1 MNFPLL
7 SSLILLPTIGS
18 LFIFFIKPTK
28 KNFAVKYVA
37 IFISTANFFLSLYL
51 WILFDNNI
59 STFQFVESK
68 NWILNVHWPNDEN
81 LPGMLQIEA
90 LIQMG
95 ALILLTLPGN
105 KGKVVYV
112 VSANNLAFKRK
123 VLPGDRLLLSTKLIS
138 FKRGIAEIKSIGKI
152 NNQIACKA
160 IFKIVLPDVA
170 IKYKIG

>member
-1 MNFPLL
+1 MKLNRDE
-7 SSLILLPTIGS
+7 ILEYQKNRDPY
-18 LFIFFIKPTK
+18 LFID
-28 KNFAVKYVA
+28 YVTNVEPGVSA
-37 IFISTANFFLSLYL
+37 DGYVDL
-51 WILFDNNI
+51 D
-59 STFQFVESK
+59 ESK

-105 KGKVVYV
+105 KRKVVYV

-160 IFKIVLPDVA
+160 SFKIVLPDVA

>member
-1 MNFPLL
+1 MKLNRDE
-7 SSLILLPTIGS
+7 ILEYQKNRDPY
-18 LFIFFIKPTK
+18 LFID
-28 KNFAVKYVA
+28 YVTNVEPGVSA
-37 IFISTANFFLSLYL
+37 DGYVDLN
-51 WILFDNNI
+51 
-59 STFQFVESK
+59 ESK
-68 NWILNVHWPNDEN
+68 NWILNVHWPNDKN

-112 VSANNLAFKRK
+112 VSANNLSFKRK

-138 FKRGIAEIKSIGKI
+138 FKRGIAEIESIGKI
-152 NNQIACKA
+152 DNQIACKA
-160 IFKIVLPDVA
+160 SFKIVLPDVA

>member
-1 MNFPLL
+1 MKLNRDE
-7 SSLILLPTIGS
+7 ILEYQKNRDPY
-18 LFIFFIKPTK
+18 LFID
-28 KNFAVKYVA
+28 YVTNVEPGVSA
-37 IFISTANFFLSLYL
+37 DGYVDL
-51 WILFDNNI
+51 D
-59 STFQFVESK
+59 ESK

-160 IFKIVLPDVA
+160 SFKIVLPDVA

>member
-1 MNFPLL
+1 MKLNRDE
-7 SSLILLPTIGS
+7 ILEYQKNRDPY
-18 LFIFFIKPTK
+18 LFID
-28 KNFAVKYVA
+28 YVTNVEPGVSA
-37 IFISTANFFLSLYL
+37 DGYVDLN
-51 WILFDNNI
+51 
-59 STFQFVESK
+59 ESK
-68 NWILNVHWPNDEN
+68 NWILNVHWPNDKN

-112 VSANNLAFKRK
+112 VSANNLSFKRK

-138 FKRGIAEIKSIGKI
+138 FKRGIAEIESIGKI
-152 NNQIACKA
+152 DNQIACKA
-160 IFKIVLPDVA
+160 SFKIVLPDVV

>member
-1 MNFPLL
+1 MKLNRDE
-7 SSLILLPTIGS
+7 ILEYQKNRDPY
-18 LFIFFIKPTK
+18 LFID
-28 KNFAVKYVA
+28 YVTNVEPGVSA
-37 IFISTANFFLSLYL
+37 DGYVDL
-51 WILFDNNI
+51 D
-59 STFQFVESK
+59 ESK
-68 NWILNVHWPNDEN
+68 NWILNVHWPNDKN